1 MRLLGVQ
8 SSCKANKTDMK
19 AKYGD
24 DEIPEMYLLMV
35 EEGDKDDEVP
45 ESENNEAL
53 KAQGET
59 HENTVDI

>member
-1 MRLLGVQ
+1 
-8 SSCKANKTDMK
+8 MK

-35 EEGDKDDEVP
+35 EEDDKDDEAP